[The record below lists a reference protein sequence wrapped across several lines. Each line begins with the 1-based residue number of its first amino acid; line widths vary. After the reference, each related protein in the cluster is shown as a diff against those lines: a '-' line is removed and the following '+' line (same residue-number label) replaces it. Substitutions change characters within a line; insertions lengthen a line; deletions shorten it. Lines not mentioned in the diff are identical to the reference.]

1 MCGQREGYSVGI
13 MGPCEGIMG
22 GGRRYVAQS
31 KDHHSSEGP
40 TDRQWDTPD
49 D

>member
-13 MGPCEGIMG
+13 MGPCKGIMG
-22 GGRRYVAQS
+22 GGKRYV
-31 KDHHSSEGP
+31 DHRSSEGP
-40 TDRQWDTPD
+40 TGRQWDTPD